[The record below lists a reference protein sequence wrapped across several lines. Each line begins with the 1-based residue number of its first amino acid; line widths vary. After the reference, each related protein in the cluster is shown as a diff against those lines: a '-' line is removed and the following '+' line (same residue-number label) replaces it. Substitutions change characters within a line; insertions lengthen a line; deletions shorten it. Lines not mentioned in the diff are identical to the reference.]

1 MGFTSIAVREH
12 AKNQRKKVS
21 ALFIKEK
28 AIEKSKE
35 KTKKVF
41 HQIFLGS
48 STRHMQYGSRAASYP
63 LR

>member
-1 MGFTSIAVREH
+1 M
-12 AKNQRKKVS
+12 QRIKEKKVS
-21 ALFIKEK
+21 ALVIKEK

-41 HQIFLGS
+41 HKIFLGS
-48 STRHMQYGSRAASYP
+48 STRDKQYGSRAASYP